1 MVHSKIM
8 NHMVDEDTANQI
20 KEYIDARNPYNLLRL
35 VAPSIQYIRQNLDV
49 LPGMGR
55 KIRMIFLINPYLRW
69 NSAIPHSTGNIYEID
84 LYDFAEELH
93 EYFGFYALVVTSTP
107 ILTSIIMLSIV
118 RSRCFEWTPQKQG
131 LLGNYAVITKDG
143 K

>member
-1 MVHSKIM
+1 LRRVH
-8 NHMVDEDTANQI
+8 
-20 KEYIDARNPYNLLRL
+20 
-35 VAPSIQYIRQNLDV
+35 
-49 LPGMGR
+49 
-55 KIRMIFLINPYLRW
+55 FLSLKLIYLRFFKFRFE
-69 NSAIPHSTGNIYEID
+69 PHSTGNIYEID

-107 ILTSIIMLSIV
+107 IITSIVMLSIV

-131 LLGNYAVITKDG
+131 LIGNYAVITNDG